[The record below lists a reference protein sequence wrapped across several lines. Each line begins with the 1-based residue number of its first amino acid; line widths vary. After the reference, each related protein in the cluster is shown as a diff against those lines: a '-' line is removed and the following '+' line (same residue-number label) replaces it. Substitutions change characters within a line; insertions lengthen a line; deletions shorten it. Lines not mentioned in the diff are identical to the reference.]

1 MEEEKLL
8 RALISTLLFLPT
20 IAVAQSMPD
29 ATTHGHLI
37 DERLGEAAAIG
48 EDLKSRLQIIE
59 QDFDLPDDIAERAL
73 QSLENG
79 RVREL
84 LNAGEADLERLVDT
98 EERYPGGVFL
108 FASFSIPDPSLKV
121 YLQEADRLG
130 VPVVFNG
137 FVQNSVAE
145 TEIRVHAL
153 YEDESISNGFIID
166 PTLFDRFD
174 VTAVPTL
181 ISTTVDLDVCETS
194 GCADDAT
201 PPHDRVAGN
210 IPLVSLLDI
219 IAKGNADHAAPA
231 RAILEAGQ

>member
-1 MEEEKLL
+1 ML
-8 RALISTLLFLPT
+8 RALTLTILLVPQVALADQNLPN
-20 IAVAQSMPD
+20 AAS
-29 ATTHGHLI
+29 HGALI
-37 DERLGEAAAIG
+37 DQRMEEAEAIG
-48 EDLKSRLQIIE
+48 EDLESRLEILRQE
-59 QDFDLPDDIAERAL
+59 FDLPDDITARAL
-73 QSLENG
+73 ASLENG

-84 LNAGEADLERLVDT
+84 LNAGEADLEGLMET

-137 FVQNSVAE
+137 FIDNSVVE
-145 TEIRVHAL
+145 TEVRVRAL

-174 VTAVPTL
+174 ITAVPTL
-181 ISTTVDLDVCETS
+181 ISTTVDLDVCETT
-194 GCADDAT
+194 GCAEDAI

-210 IPLVSLLDI
+210 IPLTSLLEI
-219 IAKGNADHAAPA
+219 IAKGNAQHASPA
-231 RAILEAGQ
+231 RAVLEAVE